1 MKKNDWL
8 KLVSAIV
15 ISQCAG
21 LIGSLF
27 TFSAIPNWYATI
39 VKPSFNPPSWVFGPV
54 WTTLYVL
61 MGISAF
67 LIWSSFAKATEGQ
80 ARKKIK
86 IALIIFGVQLVLNA
100 LWSIIFFGF
109 HQIGWAFAEI
119 ILLWLV
125 IVLTM
130 IVFAKISKPAMYLLI
145 PYILWVSFAG
155 FLNFTLWQLNK
166 NTIDTSMIACTM
178 EAKICPDGTAVG
190 RSGPNCEFAPCSGE
204 IDLAKELADCLP
216 KSDLASKEKCDSL
229 LAGITDFTSCAK
241 AGFPIMEI
249 YPEQC
254 RTADGRNFVRQI
266 DNQWEIIK
274 QAIYNCEVKSIMQ
287 THAKEVTAKLKNGEI
302 LKGTEPF
309 IDDVFSITKVVEP
322 QCGKIIMATE

>member
-8 KLVSAIV
+8 KLISAIV

-39 VKPSFNPPSWVFGPV
+39 VKPSFNPPSWLFGPV

-67 LIWSSFAKATEGQ
+67 LIWSSFSATADTEGQ

-100 LWSIIFFGF
+100 LWSIIFFGL
-109 HQIGWAFAEI
+109 HQPGFAFAEM
-119 ILLWLV
+119 ILLWLA
-125 IVLTM
+125 IILTM
-130 IVFAKISKPAMYLLI
+130 ISFAKISKPAMYLLI

-166 NTIDTSMIACTM
+166 DNIIPNYIACTM
-178 EAKICPDGTAVG
+178 EAKLCPDGSAVG
-190 RSGPNCEFAPCSGE
+190 RSGPNCEFAPCPSEALCEGGSCSGE

-266 DNQWEIIK
+266 NAQ
-274 QAIYNCEVKSIMQ
+274 
-287 THAKEVTAKLKNGEI
+287 VT
-302 LKGTEPF
+302 P
-309 IDDVFSITKVVEP
+309 
-322 QCGKIIMATE
+322 

>member
-8 KLVSAIV
+8 KLVGAIV
-15 ISQCAG
+15 VSQCAG

-39 VKPSFNPPSWVFGPV
+39 VKPSFNPPSWIFGPV

-67 LIWSSFAKATEGQ
+67 LIWKKLDHKILPNLNG
-80 ARKKIK
+80 KKIK
-86 IALIIFGVQLVLNA
+86 IALIIFGVQLFLNA
-100 LWSIIFFGF
+100 LWSIIFFGL
-109 HQIGWAFAEI
+109 HQPGFAFVEM
-119 ILLWLV
+119 ILLWLA
-125 IVLTM
+125 IILTM
-130 IVFAKISKPAMYLLI
+130 ISFAKISKPAMYLLI

-166 NTIDTSMIACTM
+166 NTIVPPMIACTM
-178 EAKICPDGTAVG
+178 EAKLCPDGTAVG

-229 LAGITDFTSCAK
+229 LAEITDFTSCAK
-241 AGFPIMEI
+241 AGFPIMES

-266 DNQWEIIK
+266 DQ
-274 QAIYNCEVKSIMQ
+274 
-287 THAKEVTAKLKNGEI
+287 
-302 LKGTEPF
+302 
-309 IDDVFSITKVVEP
+309 
-322 QCGKIIMATE
+322 